1 MVENCI
7 KSKSVNSAVTAM
19 QCSSVSNVTCS
30 ERPVDE
36 TVGLAV
42 NETGATAGVVGKK
55 AKADSLLSG
64 FNECTPSP
72 PF

>member
-7 KSKSVNSAVTAM
+7 KSKSVNSAL
-19 QCSSVSNVTCS
+19 QWSSVSNVTCS

>member
-1 MVENCI
+1 M
-7 KSKSVNSAVTAM
+7 
-19 QCSSVSNVTCS
+19 
-30 ERPVDE
+30 DE

-64 FNECTPSP
+64 FNECTPPLPLSRLN
-72 PF
+72 